1 MPRPAPAYVPVTVNH
16 YHINSETT
24 HIHTDHGATPHP
36 PDGTTQPPGGATQPP
51 GGATHLRDDAMHRT
65 GRLSSLNNN
74 AGSTDNSAHVC
85 RSSTF
90 RTNSSQ
96 QCSTIH
102 IHGSYHGGYT
112 LQHVNSVNIGNENR
126 LSTTTD

>member
-24 HIHTDHGATPHP
+24 HIHTDRGPTPRP
-36 PDGTTQPPGGATQPP
+36 PDGATQPP
-51 GGATHLRDDAMHRT
+51 GGDTHPQDDAMHRT
-65 GRLSSLNNN
+65 RRLSSLDNND
-74 AGSTDNSAHVC
+74 GSVDHSSRVH

-90 RTNSSQ
+90 RTNSSKQ
-96 QCSTIH
+96 YSTIH
-102 IHGSYHGGYT
+102 IHGNFHEGHT
-112 LQHVNSVNIGNENR
+112 LQHVNSVNIGNDNL